1 MRTGVAKTAAA
12 RPAGAPG
19 VERFVAFVEDVP

>member
-1 MRTGVAKTAAA
+1 MADGVAACPHC

-19 VERFVAFVEDVP
+19 VLK